1 MQFLIVWAK
10 KRGSEEFE
18 NGHPVLIDGEKNGVV
33 NCSIK
38 LDEGT
43 VDVSVDAPG
52 ADETT
57 VDIENTTQENPL
69 WVIIEVD

>member
-10 KRGSEEFE
+10 KRGSEEYLR
-18 NGHPVLIDGEKNGVV
+18 NLPVLIDGEENGVTD
-33 NCSIK
+33 NPIK

-43 VDVSVDAPG
+43 VDISVKVHG
-52 ADETT
+52 AEEVT